1 MAADSDKQKLRE
13 EMQDMFGE
21 MLELHKRMLLVAIEL
36 HKAMEEDGD
45 PRGISNSNEFLSLM
59 KQQRTLLI
67 LGMVHKANMADSEE
81 ECGKLIPFPVRA
93 TKANLEATVRHYIP
107 QNIERLAKEHADI
120 MRMAKVT
127 GYFAWS
133 LPKSCVSHVKTTT
146 VTTYECANCNVLC
159 NAKENFAGNG
169 FDFLH
174 RPAGYLP
181 LPLLQAADTLDQSFQ
196 IRQTNSV
203 QQKPYI
209 LTLYPSVQ
217 LRAGLLHPTHLQ
229 IFEEPLAQ
237 LLFSYVHSLFLPIQ
251 LSAWLFLFLKRYS
264 PYLFQRADLLCQQE
278 GS

>member
-1 MAADSDKQKLRE
+1 MAVDSEKQKLRE
-13 EMQDMFGE
+13 AMQDMFCE

-93 TKANLEATVRHYIP
+93 TKANLEAMVRKYIP
-107 QNIERLAKEHADI
+107 QHIERLAKEHAEI
-120 MRMAKVT
+120 MRMAKLT

-174 RPAGYLP
+174 RQLYRQYAQWNSWMRQFLGGRKKTLAELQPAIIDEACRKHLMEHF
-181 LPLLQAADTLDQSFQ
+181 AKADTFDGQECHGCPIIRQSFAAL
-196 IRQTNSV
+196 
-203 QQKPYI
+203 QKQN
-209 LTLYPSVQ
+209 T
-217 LRAGLLHPTHLQ
+217 
-229 IFEEPLAQ
+229 EWNE
-237 LLFSYVHSLFLPIQ
+237 
-251 LSAWLFLFLKRYS
+251 
-264 PYLFQRADLLCQQE
+264 ADE
-278 GS
+278 IH

>member
-93 TKANLEATVRHYIP
+93 TK
-107 QNIERLAKEHADI
+107 EHADI

-174 RPAGYLP
+174 RQLYRQYAQWNSWMRLFLGGHKKTLAELQPAIVDEACRKHLMEHF
-181 LPLLQAADTLDQSFQ
+181 AKADNFDGQECYGCPVIRQSFAAL
-196 IRQTNSV
+196 
-203 QQKPYI
+203 QK
-209 LTLYPSVQ
+209 Q
-217 LRAGLLHPTHLQ
+217 NAK
-229 IFEEPLAQ
+229 
-237 LLFSYVHSLFLPIQ
+237 
-251 LSAWLFLFLKRYS
+251 WND
-264 PYLFQRADLLCQQE
+264 ADE
-278 GS
+278 IH